1 MFIVRLIG
9 SVAERLKAPVL
20 KTGDSKGS
28 QSSNLCASA
37 ILLKGSSKD
46 DPFFVGKNALAS
58 SGELIRLRRR
68 CVSQLSVPM
77 FSAPF
82 ITSSV
87 RNECMQRRFPCRTRY
102 LTGLNSSSF
111 TRR

>member
-1 MFIVRLIG
+1 V
-9 SVAERLKAPVL
+9 V
-20 KTGDSKGS
+20 
-28 QSSNLCASA
+28 
-37 ILLKGSSKD
+37 
-46 DPFFVGKNALAS
+46 
-58 SGELIRLRRR
+58 RLRRR
-68 CVSQLSVPM
+68 CVSQLSVLM